1 MKKTINSDSTLSV
14 LSFVNISLLAIIN
27 ILLAGYVWMF
37 LWNNIVAQIFS
48 LVTLSFAEALAIS
61 LFTDFVV
68 VDHNAQRPDDKGVTE
83 TFAYSIGIKLGYL
96 LIGVILVL
104 LLF

>member
-1 MKKTINSDSTLSV
+1 MKKTINSDSTWSV
-14 LSFVNISLLAIIN
+14 LSFVGVSLLSITN

-37 LWNNIVAQIFS
+37 LWNDIVAQIFS
-48 LVTLSFAEALAIS
+48 LVTLSFAEGLALS

-68 VDHNAQRPDDKGVTE
+68 VDHNAQRPDKGATE

-96 LIGVILVL
+96 LIGAILVL